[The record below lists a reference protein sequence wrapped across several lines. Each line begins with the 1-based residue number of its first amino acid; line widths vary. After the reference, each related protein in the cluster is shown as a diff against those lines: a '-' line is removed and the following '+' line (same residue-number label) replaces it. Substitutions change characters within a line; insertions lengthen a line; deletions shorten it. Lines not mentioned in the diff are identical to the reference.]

1 MEPNYNEY
9 FETCIKTYNE
19 TLNYYNENKIKIID
33 LNKIEKIKKILL
45 TLIVKIEKTGNL
57 ELIKKCKLKLF
68 EIKFEIINKISEY
81 YPLNDKNNIETYIR
95 SRIID
100 NEFLI
105 NFKDIFL
112 IPLNNFK
119 DFKDLKDLKD
129 LKDYYEKYF
138 RIINY
143 RQNKNILLYGPK
155 GCGKTLISQCFA
167 GIENNIKYI
176 MINNENFFTIEG
188 FSGSFIKIIK
198 LNQPI
203 VIFFKNI
210 NKLLSPILNRFNS
223 IIDNL
228 NTIKNNKIYI
238 IASCNHPN
246 EISNET
252 KNKFKIEFIRPV
264 FDLND
269 KINYIKSLSKLTGI
283 PLNLSEDDYMKVAKS
298 LRYFSNED
306 MKNLIIYCDSIT
318 NNITK
323 DVMINNINNIRF
335 SLNDDILNKYNLH

>member
-1 MEPNYNEY
+1 MEPNYNNI
-9 FETCIKTYNE
+9 FETCIKTYDE

-33 LNKIEKIKKILL
+33 LKKIEKIKKILL

-81 YPLNDKNNIETYIR
+81 YPLNDKNNIESYIR
-95 SRIID
+95 SRIINND
-100 NEFLI
+100 FLI
-105 NFKDIFL
+105 NFKDVFL
-112 IPLNNFK
+112 IPSNNF
-119 DFKDLKDLKD
+119 
-129 LKDYYEKYF
+129 KDYYEKYF

-188 FSGSFIKIIK
+188 FSRSFIQIIK

-228 NTIKNNKIYI
+228 NTIENNKIYI

-252 KNKFKIEFIRPV
+252 KNKFKIEFIPPIINV
-264 FDLND
+264 ND
-269 KINYIKSLSKLTGI
+269 KINYIKYLSKLSGI
-283 PLNLSEDDYMKVAKS
+283 PLNLSEDDYMKVAIS
-298 LRYFSNED
+298 LRNFSNED
-306 MKNLIIYCDSIT
+306 MKNLIIYCNSIT

-323 DVMINNINNIRF
+323 DDMINNINNIKF
-335 SLNDDILNKYNLH
+335 SLTDDILNKYNLL

>member
-1 MEPNYNEY
+1 MEPNYNNI
-9 FETCIKTYNE
+9 FETCIKTYDE

-81 YPLNDKNNIETYIR
+81 YPLNDKNNIESYIR
-95 SRIID
+95 SRIIN

-112 IPLNNFK
+112 IPSNNF
-119 DFKDLKDLKD
+119 
-129 LKDYYEKYF
+129 KDYYEKYF
-138 RIINY
+138 KIINY
-143 RQNKNILLYGPK
+143 KQNKNILLYGPK

-188 FSGSFIKIIK
+188 FFRTFIKIIK

-203 VIFFKNI
+203 FKYYR
-210 NKLLSPILNRFNS
+210 K
-223 IIDNL
+223 
-228 NTIKNNKIYI
+228 
-238 IASCNHPN
+238 
-246 EISNET
+246 
-252 KNKFKIEFIRPV
+252 
-264 FDLND
+264 
-269 KINYIKSLSKLTGI
+269 
-283 PLNLSEDDYMKVAKS
+283 
-298 LRYFSNED
+298 
-306 MKNLIIYCDSIT
+306 
-318 NNITK
+318 
-323 DVMINNINNIRF
+323 
-335 SLNDDILNKYNLH
+335 

>member
-1 MEPNYNEY
+1 MEPNYNNI
-9 FETCIKTYNE
+9 FETCIKTYDE

-33 LNKIEKIKKILL
+33 LKKIEKIKKILS
-45 TLIVKIEKTGNL
+45 TLIEKTGNL

-81 YPLNDKNNIETYIR
+81 YPLNDKNNIESYIR
-95 SRIID
+95 SRIIN

-112 IPLNNFK
+112 IPSNNF
-119 DFKDLKDLKD
+119 
-129 LKDYYEKYF
+129 KDYYEKYF
-138 RIINY
+138 KIINY

-188 FSGSFIKIIK
+188 FSRSFIQIIK

-210 NKLLSPILNRFNS
+210 NKLLSPVLNRFNS
-223 IIDNL
+223 IIDYL
-228 NTIKNNKIYI
+228 NTIENNKIYI

-246 EISNET
+246 EISNEI
-252 KNKFKIEFIRPV
+252 KNKFKIEFIPPIINV
-264 FDLND
+264 ND
-269 KINYIKSLSKLTGI
+269 KINYIKYLSKITGI
-283 PLNLSEDDYMKVAKS
+283 PLNLSEDDYMKVAIS
-298 LRYFSNED
+298 LRNFSNED
-306 MKNLIIYCDSIT
+306 MKNLIIYCNSIT

-323 DVMINNINNIRF
+323 DDMINNINNIKF
-335 SLNDDILNKYNLH
+335 SLTDDILNKYNLL

>member
-81 YPLNDKNNIETYIR
+81 YPLNDKNNIESYIR
-95 SRIID
+95 SRIIN

-112 IPLNNFK
+112 IPSNNF
-119 DFKDLKDLKD
+119 
-129 LKDYYEKYF
+129 KDYYEKYF
-138 RIINY
+138 KIINY

-283 PLNLSEDDYMKVAKS
+283 PLNLSEDDYMNVAIS
-298 LRYFSNED
+298 LRNFSNED
-306 MKNLIIYCDSIT
+306 MKNLIIYCNSIT

-323 DVMINNINNIRF
+323 DDMINNINNIKF
-335 SLNDDILNKYNLH
+335 SLTDDILNKYNLL

>member
-1 MEPNYNEY
+1 MEPNYNNI
-9 FETCIKTYNE
+9 FETCIKTYDE

-33 LNKIEKIKKILL
+33 LNRIETIKNILL
-45 TLIVKIEKTGNL
+45 RLIERTGNL

-81 YPLNDKNNIETYIR
+81 YPLNDKNNIESYIR
-95 SRIID
+95 SRIIN

-112 IPLNNFK
+112 IPSNNF
-119 DFKDLKDLKD
+119 
-129 LKDYYEKYF
+129 KDYYEKYF
-138 RIINY
+138 KIINY

-188 FSGSFIKIIK
+188 FSRSFIQIIK

-223 IIDNL
+223 IIDYL
-228 NTIKNNKIYI
+228 NTIENNKIYI

-252 KNKFKIEFIRPV
+252 KNKFKIEFIPPIINV
-264 FDLND
+264 ND
-269 KINYIKSLSKLTGI
+269 KINYIKYLSKLTGI
-283 PLNLSEDDYMKVAKS
+283 PLNLSEDDYMKVAIS
-298 LRYFSNED
+298 LRNFSNED
-306 MKNLIIYCDSIT
+306 MKNLIIYCNSIT

-323 DVMINNINNIRF
+323 DDMINNINNIKF
-335 SLNDDILNKYNLH
+335 SLTDDILNKYNLL

>member
-1 MEPNYNEY
+1 MEPNYNNI
-9 FETCIKTYNE
+9 FETCIKTYDE

-33 LNKIEKIKKILL
+33 LKKIEKIKKILL

-81 YPLNDKNNIETYIR
+81 YPLNDKNNIESYIR
-95 SRIID
+95 SRIIN

-112 IPLNNFK
+112 IPSNNF
-119 DFKDLKDLKD
+119 
-129 LKDYYEKYF
+129 KDYYEKYF
-138 RIINY
+138 KIINF

-188 FSGSFIKIIK
+188 FSRSFIQIIK

-223 IIDNL
+223 IIDYL
-228 NTIKNNKIYI
+228 NTIENNKIYI

-252 KNKFKIEFIRPV
+252 KNKFKIEFIPPIINV
-264 FDLND
+264 ND
-269 KINYIKSLSKLTGI
+269 KINYIKYLSKLSGI
-283 PLNLSEDDYMKVAKS
+283 PLNLSEDDYMKVAIS
-298 LRYFSNED
+298 LRNFSNED
-306 MKNLIIYCDSIT
+306 MKNLIIYCNSIT

-323 DVMINNINNIRF
+323 DDMINNINNIKF
-335 SLNDDILNKYNLH
+335 SLTDDILNKYNLL

>member
-1 MEPNYNEY
+1 MEPNYNNI
-9 FETCIKTYNE
+9 FETCIKTYDE

-33 LNKIEKIKKILL
+33 LKKIEKIKKILL

-81 YPLNDKNNIETYIR
+81 YPLNDKNNIESYIR
-95 SRIID
+95 SRIIN

-112 IPLNNFK
+112 IPSNNF
-119 DFKDLKDLKD
+119 
-129 LKDYYEKYF
+129 KDYYEKYF
-138 RIINY
+138 KIINY

-188 FSGSFIKIIK
+188 FSRSFIQIIK

-223 IIDNL
+223 IIDYL
-228 NTIKNNKIYI
+228 NTIENNKIYI

-252 KNKFKIEFIRPV
+252 KNKFKIEFIPPIINV
-264 FDLND
+264 ND
-269 KINYIKSLSKLTGI
+269 KINYIKYLSKLSGI
-283 PLNLSEDDYMKVAKS
+283 PLNLSEDDYMKVAIS
-298 LRYFSNED
+298 LRNFSNED
-306 MKNLIIYCDSIT
+306 MKNLIIYCNSIT

-323 DVMINNINNIRF
+323 DDMINNINNIKF
-335 SLNDDILNKYNLH
+335 SLTDDILNKYNLL

>member
-1 MEPNYNEY
+1 MEPNYNNI
-9 FETCIKTYNE
+9 FETCIKTYDE

-45 TLIVKIEKTGNL
+45 TLIEKTGNL

-81 YPLNDKNNIETYIR
+81 YPLNDKNNIESYIR
-95 SRIID
+95 SRIIN

-112 IPLNNFK
+112 IPSNNFPSNNFK
-119 DFKDLKDLKD
+119 DN
-129 LKDYYEKYF
+129 EKYF

-198 LNQPI
+198 LTQPI

-264 FDLND
+264 VDLND

-283 PLNLSEDDYMKVAKS
+283 PLNLSEDDYMKVAQS
-298 LRYFSNED
+298 LRNFSNED

-323 DVMINNINNIRF
+323 DDMINNINNIKF
-335 SLNDDILNKYNLH
+335 SLTDDILNKYNLL

>member
-1 MEPNYNEY
+1 MEPNYNNI
-9 FETCIKTYNE
+9 FEKCIKTYDE

-33 LNKIEKIKKILL
+33 LKKIEKIKKILS
-45 TLIVKIEKTGNL
+45 TLIEKTGNL

-81 YPLNDKNNIETYIR
+81 YPLNDKNNIESYIR
-95 SRIID
+95 SRIIN

-112 IPLNNFK
+112 IPSNNF
-119 DFKDLKDLKD
+119 
-129 LKDYYEKYF
+129 KDYYEKYF
-138 RIINY
+138 KIINY

-188 FSGSFIKIIK
+188 FSRSFIQIIK

-210 NKLLSPILNRFNS
+210 NKLLSPVLNRFNS
-223 IIDNL
+223 IIDYL
-228 NTIKNNKIYI
+228 NTIENNKIYI

-246 EISNET
+246 EISNEI
-252 KNKFKIEFIRPV
+252 KNKFKIEFIPPIINV
-264 FDLND
+264 ND
-269 KINYIKSLSKLTGI
+269 KINYIKYLSKLSGI
-283 PLNLSEDDYMKVAKS
+283 PLNLSEDDYMKVAIS
-298 LRYFSNED
+298 LRNFSNED
-306 MKNLIIYCDSIT
+306 MKNLIIYCNSIT

-323 DVMINNINNIRF
+323 DDMINNINNIKF
-335 SLNDDILNKYNLH
+335 SLTDDILNKYNLL

>member
-1 MEPNYNEY
+1 MESNYNNI
-9 FETCIKTYNE
+9 FETCIKTYDE

-33 LNKIEKIKKILL
+33 LNRIETIKKILL

-81 YPLNDKNNIETYIR
+81 YPLNDKNNIESYIR
-95 SRIID
+95 SRIIN

-112 IPLNNFK
+112 MPSNNF
-119 DFKDLKDLKD
+119 
-129 LKDYYEKYF
+129 KDYYEKYF
-138 RIINY
+138 KIINY

-188 FSGSFIKIIK
+188 FSRSFIQIIK

-223 IIDNL
+223 IIDYL
-228 NTIKNNKIYI
+228 NTIENNKIYI

-252 KNKFKIEFIRPV
+252 KNKFKIEFIPPIINV
-264 FDLND
+264 ND
-269 KINYIKSLSKLTGI
+269 KINYIKYLSKLTGI
-283 PLNLSEDDYMKVAKS
+283 PLNLSEDDYMNVAIS
-298 LRYFSNED
+298 LRNFSNED
-306 MKNLIIYCDSIT
+306 MKNLIIYCNSIT

-323 DVMINNINNIRF
+323 DDMINNINNIKF
-335 SLNDDILNKYNLH
+335 SLTDDILNKYNLL

>member
-1 MEPNYNEY
+1 MEPNYNNI
-9 FETCIKTYNE
+9 FETCIKTYDE

-57 ELIKKCKLKLF
+57 ELIKNCKLKLF

-81 YPLNDKNNIETYIR
+81 YPLNDKNNIESYIR
-95 SRIID
+95 SRIIN

-112 IPLNNFK
+112 IPSNNF
-119 DFKDLKDLKD
+119 
-129 LKDYYEKYF
+129 KDYYEKYF
-138 RIINY
+138 KIINY
-143 RQNKNILLYGPK
+143 KQNKNILLYGPK

-188 FSGSFIKIIK
+188 FFRTFIKIIK

-210 NKLLSPILNRFNS
+210 NNLLPPILNGLNS

-228 NTIKNNKIYI
+228 NTIENNKIYI

-246 EISNET
+246 EIAKET
-252 KNKFKIEFIRPV
+252 KDKFRIEFIPPIINV
-264 FDLND
+264 ND
-269 KINYIKSLSKLTGI
+269 KINYIKYLSKLTGI
-283 PLNLSEDDYMKVAKS
+283 PLNLSEDDYMNVAIS
-298 LRYFSNED
+298 LRNFSNKD
-306 MKNLIIYCDSIT
+306 MKNLIIYCNSIT

-323 DVMINNINNIRF
+323 DDMINNINNIKF
-335 SLNDDILNKYNLH
+335 SLTDDILNKYNLL

>member
-1 MEPNYNEY
+1 METNYNNI
-9 FETCIKTYNE
+9 FEKCIKTYDE

-33 LNKIEKIKKILL
+33 LKKIEKIKKILL
-45 TLIVKIEKTGNL
+45 TLIEKTGNL

-81 YPLNDKNNIETYIR
+81 YPLNDKNNIESYIR
-95 SRIID
+95 SRIIN

-112 IPLNNFK
+112 IPSNNFPSNNFK
-119 DFKDLKDLKD
+119 DN
-129 LKDYYEKYF
+129 EKYF

-264 FDLND
+264 VDLND

-283 PLNLSEDDYMKVAKS
+283 PLNLSEDDYMKVAQS
-298 LRYFSNED
+298 LRNFSNED

-335 SLNDDILNKYNLH
+335 SLNDDILNKYNLL

>member
-1 MEPNYNEY
+1 MEPNYNNI
-9 FETCIKTYNE
+9 FETCIKTYDE

-33 LNKIEKIKKILL
+33 LKKIEKIKKILL

-81 YPLNDKNNIETYIR
+81 YPLNDKNNIESYIR
-95 SRIID
+95 SRIIN

-112 IPLNNFK
+112 IPSNNFK
-119 DFKDLKDLKD
+119 D
-129 LKDYYEKYF
+129 YEKYF
-138 RIINY
+138 KIINY

-188 FSGSFIKIIK
+188 FSRSFIQIIK

-223 IIDNL
+223 IIDYL
-228 NTIKNNKIYI
+228 NTIENNKIYI

-252 KNKFKIEFIRPV
+252 KNKFKIEFIPPIINV
-264 FDLND
+264 ND
-269 KINYIKSLSKLTGI
+269 KINYIKYLSKLSGI
-283 PLNLSEDDYMKVAKS
+283 PLNLSEDDYMKVAIS
-298 LRYFSNED
+298 LRNFSNED
-306 MKNLIIYCDSIT
+306 MKNLIIYCNSIT

-323 DVMINNINNIRF
+323 DDMINNINNIKF
-335 SLNDDILNKYNLH
+335 SLTDDILNKYNLL

>member
-1 MEPNYNEY
+1 MESNYNNI
-9 FETCIKTYNE
+9 FETCIKTYDE

-33 LNKIEKIKKILL
+33 LNRIETIKNILL
-45 TLIVKIEKTGNL
+45 RLIERTGNL

-81 YPLNDKNNIETYIR
+81 YPLNDKNNIESYIR
-95 SRIID
+95 SRIINND
-100 NEFLI
+100 FLI

-112 IPLNNFK
+112 MPSNNF
-119 DFKDLKDLKD
+119 
-129 LKDYYEKYF
+129 KDYYEKYF
-138 RIINY
+138 KIINY

-188 FSGSFIKIIK
+188 FSRSFIQIIK

-223 IIDNL
+223 IIDYL
-228 NTIKNNKIYI
+228 NTIENNKIYI

-252 KNKFKIEFIRPV
+252 KNKFKIEFIPPIINV
-264 FDLND
+264 ND
-269 KINYIKSLSKLTGI
+269 KINYIKYLSKLTGI
-283 PLNLSEDDYMKVAKS
+283 PLNLSEDDYMNVAIS
-298 LRYFSNED
+298 LRNFSNED
-306 MKNLIIYCDSIT
+306 MKNLIIYCNSIT

-323 DVMINNINNIRF
+323 DDMINNINNIKF
-335 SLNDDILNKYNLH
+335 SLTDDILNKYNLL

>member
-1 MEPNYNEY
+1 MESNYNNI
-9 FETCIKTYNE
+9 FETCIKTYDE

-33 LNKIEKIKKILL
+33 LNRIETIKKILL

-81 YPLNDKNNIETYIR
+81 YPLNDKNNIESYIR
-95 SRIID
+95 SRIIN

-112 IPLNNFK
+112 MPSNNF
-119 DFKDLKDLKD
+119 
-129 LKDYYEKYF
+129 KDYYEKYF
-138 RIINY
+138 KIINY

-188 FSGSFIKIIK
+188 FSRSFIQIIK

-223 IIDNL
+223 NIDYL
-228 NTIKNNKIYI
+228 NTIENNKIYI
-238 IASCNHPN
+238 
-246 EISNET
+246 
-252 KNKFKIEFIRPV
+252 
-264 FDLND
+264 
-269 KINYIKSLSKLTGI
+269 
-283 PLNLSEDDYMKVAKS
+283 
-298 LRYFSNED
+298 
-306 MKNLIIYCDSIT
+306 
-318 NNITK
+318 
-323 DVMINNINNIRF
+323 
-335 SLNDDILNKYNLH
+335 

>member
-1 MEPNYNEY
+1 MESNYNNI
-9 FETCIKTYNE
+9 FETCIKTYDE

-45 TLIVKIEKTGNL
+45 RLIEKTGNL

-81 YPLNDKNNIETYIR
+81 YPLNDKNNIESYIR
-95 SRIID
+95 SRIIN

-112 IPLNNFK
+112 IPSNNF
-119 DFKDLKDLKD
+119 
-129 LKDYYEKYF
+129 KDYYEKYF
-138 RIINY
+138 KIINH

-188 FSGSFIKIIK
+188 FSRSFIQIIK

-223 IIDNL
+223 IIDYL
-228 NTIKNNKIYI
+228 NTIENNKIYI

-252 KNKFKIEFIRPV
+252 KNKFKIEFIPPIINV
-264 FDLND
+264 ND
-269 KINYIKSLSKLTGI
+269 KINYIKYLSKLTGI
-283 PLNLSEDDYMKVAKS
+283 PLNLSEDDYMNVAIS
-298 LRYFSNED
+298 LRNFSNED
-306 MKNLIIYCDSIT
+306 MKNLIIYCNSIT
-318 NNITK
+318 SNITK
-323 DVMINNINNIRF
+323 DDMINNINNIKF
-335 SLNDDILNKYNLH
+335 SLTDDILNKYNLL

>member
-1 MEPNYNEY
+1 MEPNYNNI
-9 FETCIKTYNE
+9 FETCIKTYDE

-33 LNKIEKIKKILL
+33 LKKIEKIKKILL

-81 YPLNDKNNIETYIR
+81 YPLNDKNNIESYIR
-95 SRIID
+95 SRIIN

-112 IPLNNFK
+112 IPSNNF
-119 DFKDLKDLKD
+119 
-129 LKDYYEKYF
+129 KDYYEKYF
-138 RIINY
+138 KIINY

-188 FSGSFIKIIK
+188 FSRSFIQIIK

-223 IIDNL
+223 IIDYL
-228 NTIKNNKIYI
+228 NTIENNKIYI

-252 KNKFKIEFIRPV
+252 KNKFKIEFIPPIINV
-264 FDLND
+264 ND
-269 KINYIKSLSKLTGI
+269 KINYIKYLSKLSGI
-283 PLNLSEDDYMKVAKS
+283 PLNLSEDDYMKVAIS
-298 LRYFSNED
+298 LRNFSNED
-306 MKNLIIYCDSIT
+306 MKNLIIYCNSIT

-323 DVMINNINNIRF
+323 DVMINNINNIKF
-335 SLNDDILNKYNLH
+335 SLTDDILNKYNLL